1 MTQTRSFERET
12 SWVLEAVRKR
22 ENDLADACAYAAVH
36 LRDTAVAGRVA
47 RMVFEHLRH
56 ARVSFECTNPCAPEV
71 EAAVLRSRARRQH
84 AYHDGALVEAVDGA
98 IAGAIARAHA
108 EIALFVDDACGSL
121 LISPFERER
130 LLRIA
135 ACTAALGSSLD

>member
-1 MTQTRSFERET
+1 MVEARSVERET

-36 LRDTAVAGRVA
+36 LRDTLVAGRVA

-56 ARVSFECTNPCAPEV
+56 ARPSFECTNLSAPEL
-71 EAAVLRSRARRQH
+71 ETAVLRSRAHRQH
-84 AYHDGALVEAVDGA
+84 AHHDRSLTEAVDGA

-108 EIALFVDDACGSL
+108 EIALFVDDVCGSL

-135 ACTAALGSSLD
+135 ACTAALGASLD

>member
-1 MTQTRSFERET
+1 MPQARSFECET
-12 SWVLEAVRKR
+12 SWVLEAVRVR
-22 ENDLADACAYAAVH
+22 ENDLADACARAAVH
-36 LRDTAVAGRVA
+36 LRDTKTAGRVA

-56 ARVSFECTNPCAPEV
+56 ARHSFECTNPCAPEV
-71 EAAVLRSRARRQH
+71 PTSVLRARAHRQH
-84 AYHDGALVEAVDGA
+84 AHHDRSLVQAIDGA

-121 LISPFERER
+121 LVSPFERER

-135 ACTAALGSSLD
+135 ACTAALGASLD

>member
-1 MTQTRSFERET
+1 MTQERSVERET
-12 SWVLEAVRKR
+12 SWVLAAVRKR
-22 ENDLADACAYAAVH
+22 ESDLADACAYAAVH

-71 EAAVLRSRARRQH
+71 ETAVLRARAHRQH
-84 AYHDGALVEAVDGA
+84 AHHDRVLVEAVDGA

-121 LISPFERER
+121 LVSPFERER

-135 ACTAALGSSLD
+135 ACTAALGASLD

>member
-1 MTQTRSFERET
+1 MTQSRSFERET
-12 SWVLEAVRKR
+12 SWVLEAVRVR
-22 ENDLADACAYAAVH
+22 EGDLADACARAAVH
-36 LRDTAVAGRVA
+36 LRDTKIAGRVA

-56 ARVSFECTNPCAPEV
+56 ARPSFECTNPCAPEV
-71 EAAVLRSRARRQH
+71 ETAILRARANRQH
-84 AYHDGALVEAVDGA
+84 AHHDHSLVQAVDGA

-121 LISPFERER
+121 LVSPFERER

-135 ACTAALGSSLD
+135 ACTAALGASLD

>member
-12 SWVLEAVRKR
+12 SWVLEAVRTR
-22 ENDLADACAYAAVH
+22 ESDLADACACAAVH
-36 LRDTAVAGRVA
+36 LRNVVIAGRVA

-56 ARVSFECTNPCAPEV
+56 ARQSLDCTNPSARDV
-71 EAAVLRSRARRQH
+71 ETAELRARAHRQH
-84 AYHDGALVEAVDGA
+84 AHHDGSLVEAVDGA
-98 IAGAIARAHA
+98 LAGAIARAHA

-121 LISPFERER
+121 LVSPFERER

-135 ACTAALGSSLD
+135 ACTAAMGASLD

>member
-1 MTQTRSFERET
+1 MTQARSFERET
-12 SWVLEAVRKR
+12 SWVLEAVRVR
-22 ENDLADACAYAAVH
+22 ENDLADACARAAVH
-36 LRDTAVAGRVA
+36 LRDTKIAGRVA

-56 ARVSFECTNPCAPEV
+56 ARPAFECTNPCAPEV
-71 EAAVLRSRARRQH
+71 ETAVLRARAHRQH
-84 AYHDGALVEAVDGA
+84 AHYDRALVEAVDGA

-121 LISPFERER
+121 LVSPFERER

-135 ACTAALGSSLD
+135 ACTAALGASLD

>member
-1 MTQTRSFERET
+1 MTQARSVERET
-12 SWVLEAVRKR
+12 SWILEAVRKR
-22 ENDLADACAYAAVH
+22 ESDLADACAYAAVH
-36 LRDTAVAGRVA
+36 LRDTVVAGRVA

-56 ARVSFECTNPCAPEV
+56 ARPAFECTNPCAPEV
-71 EAAVLRSRARRQH
+71 ETAELRARARRQH
-84 AYHDGALVEAVDGA
+84 SYHDGALPVAIDGA

-135 ACTAALGSSLD
+135 ACTAALGASLD